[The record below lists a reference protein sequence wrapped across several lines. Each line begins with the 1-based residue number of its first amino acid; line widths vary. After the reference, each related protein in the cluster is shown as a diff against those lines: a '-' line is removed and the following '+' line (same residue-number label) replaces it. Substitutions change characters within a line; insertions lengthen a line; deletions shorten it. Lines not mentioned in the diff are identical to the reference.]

1 MIGLHIFLMY
11 EAAKGGH
18 LTARDGIAPDYR
30 RASSQQADAPRVL
43 TKAVRR
49 TADLLGYKQ
58 KDLAR
63 VLGISAASASRL
75 GEAYQ
80 LDPATKSGE
89 LAVLFVRLYRS
100 LSALL
105 GGDDAKCRRW
115 FHASNTHLGGTPS
128 ELVQTVVGLSR
139 VIDYLDAMR
148 GKL

>member
-1 MIGLHIFLMY
+1 MDLV
-11 EAAKGGH
+11 
-18 LTARDGIAPDYR
+18 ARDGIAPAYGR
-30 RASSQQADAPRVL
+30 PAGKRADAPRVL
-43 TKAVRR
+43 TKAVCR
-49 TADLLGYKQ
+49 TAGLLDYKQ

-63 VLGISAASASRL
+63 ALGISASSASRL

-105 GGDDAKCRRW
+105 GGDDTKCRRW
-115 FHASNTHLGGTPS
+115 FHASNTHLGGVPS
-128 ELVQTVVGLSR
+128 ELVQTVVGLTR